1 MRVGEETPALGH
13 FVATSAPRVGP
24 AAMAKLGWGTLAAF
38 LGLIVA
44 MIVITS
50 ALGRYA
56 DTHPQQVTNVA
67 MTVFATF
74 AIGQFVF
81 FMLFHIWN
89 RRGKMR
95 IAVTS
100 DGLTANQRPGAVY
113 SAGDATLGPWVASE
127 FSLRTVGG
135 VTLGTALHLRC
146 GPKNLVLG
154 GRDHRLAMGARL
166 EAPPTER
173 VDAWMWAADFDRLLA
188 MIGSRSRLDV
198 RGPAPG
204 EPIRCLL
211 LTNPMLL
218 TRRQRNSNRQ
228 PVLAVDVGNDQIRV
242 IDPNGNVP
250 VASAWLTQATAT
262 PADCVVRMS
271 KVQTVKPVL
280 VIRIPGLS
288 PLTITCHD
296 EYDPFG
302 LFKFGSRQ
310 IHPRF
315 TWHNNNESS
324 DREPDFVVS
333 GADWLTLVKT
343 FGFAWDLSDMTAR
356 TRDKAARG
364 QG

>member
-1 MRVGEETPALGH
+1 
-13 FVATSAPRVGP
+13 
-24 AAMAKLGWGTLAAF
+24 
-38 LGLIVA
+38 
-44 MIVITS
+44 
-50 ALGRYA
+50 LGRYG
-56 DTHPQQVTNVA
+56 DTHPLLVRNVA

-74 AIGQFVF
+74 AVGQFVF
-81 FMLFHIWN
+81 LIAFQIWA

-100 DGLTANQRPGAVY
+100 DGLTVNQRPGDIY
-113 SAGDATLGPWVASE
+113 SAADATLGPWVSSP
-127 FSLRTVGG
+127 FTLRTLGG

-146 GPKNLVLG
+146 GPKSLVLG

-166 EAPPTER
+166 EAPPVER
-173 VDAWMWAADFDRLLA
+173 VDGWMWAADFDRLLA
-188 MIGSRSRLDV
+188 TIGSRSRLDV

-228 PVLAVDVGNDQIRV
+228 PVLALDVGNDQIRV

-250 VASAWLTQATAT
+250 VASAWLTQTTAT
-262 PADCVVRMS
+262 PADCVSGSS
-271 KVQTVKPVL
+271 KVRTVKPVL
-280 VIRIPGLS
+280 VIRIPGIS

-296 EYDPFG
+296 EYDPLG
-302 LFKFGSRQ
+302 QFKFGSRQ

-315 TWHNNNESS
+315 SWPGDVPSE
-324 DREPDFVVS
+324 REPDFVVS
-333 GADWLTLVKT
+333 GADWLTLVEK
-343 FGFAWDLSDMTAR
+343 FGLAGYVNDMTAR